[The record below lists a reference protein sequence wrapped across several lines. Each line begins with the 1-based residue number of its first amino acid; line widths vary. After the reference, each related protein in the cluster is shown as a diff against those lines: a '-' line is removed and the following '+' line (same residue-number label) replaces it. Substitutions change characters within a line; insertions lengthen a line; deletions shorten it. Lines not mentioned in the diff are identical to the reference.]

1 MACTAITG
9 STGKLYFRENLHF
22 AFGFL
27 LTSRRTGFFICCYMV
42 ERLNYKLQDAVDE
55 FARRRAPGIKHSFF
69 VDELYVR
76 YGMKMQRRN
85 TIVGLN

>member
-1 MACTAITG
+1 
-9 STGKLYFRENLHF
+9 
-22 AFGFL
+22 
-27 LTSRRTGFFICCYMV
+27 MV

-55 FARRRAPGIKHSFF
+55 FAQKRAPGIKHSFF

-76 YGMKMQRRN
+76 YGMKLQRRN

>member
-1 MACTAITG
+1 MIYPG
-9 STGKLYFRENLHF
+9 ISTD
-22 AFGFL
+22 
-27 LTSRRTGFFICCYMV
+27 TSHPRTGFFICCYMV
-42 ERLNYKLQDAVDE
+42 ERLGYKLQDAVDE
-55 FARRRAPGIKHSFF
+55 FAQKRAPGIKHSFF